1 MQYLVD
7 MLTAA
12 LKQTTALCS
21 HPVPSMTS
29 TCTAE
34 QTESQEKRKDEREE
48 REEGAGGA
56 LLILPYLSLF
66 AEALFVFKVRVIKD

>member
-1 MQYLVD
+1 MD
-7 MLTAA
+7 TLTAA

-34 QTESQEKRKDEREE
+34 QTESQEKRKDERERG
-48 REEGAGGA
+48 REDGAGGA